1 MKFLFVLV
9 LTFFLTMPAF
19 ADAGIPLILFVF
31 PLGFISHSFSFGL
44 GILLF
49 FITVW
54 VETFFLKKSEIANN
68 FSKEELRSKIIR
80 ANLWSTFAGIL
91 LLIFSY
97 TLIDRSMCKNIAC
110 DMSLPGSVFFPAN
123 FFLANITNIIICFL
137 LSFYVEFQYLK
148 KHFDSKKIKKTTFIF
163 NLISYILLLIITALF
178 YAIFFFIT
186 LMVKKAIL

>member
-110 DMSLPGSVFFPAN
+110 DMS
-123 FFLANITNIIICFL
+123 
-137 LSFYVEFQYLK
+137 
-148 KHFDSKKIKKTTFIF
+148 
-163 NLISYILLLIITALF
+163 
-178 YAIFFFIT
+178 
-186 LMVKKAIL
+186 